1 MSLYL
6 IIIIFLAVLYLVL
19 GLVCRR
25 KVRDSEQ
32 EAADRLRYRVDEIIH
47 TSRSGNSDI
56 GQ

>member
-6 IIIIFLAVLYLVL
+6 IIIIFLAALYLVL

-47 TSRSGNSDI
+47 SSRSGGTDP
-56 GQ
+56 GR